1 MNKWRVESREKKRSQ
16 SRLVIITSKSKE
28 SPQKPKQP
36 KLIRLRYS
44 PSSPSRQRS
53 AIKALLCGD
62 RMKNLEHHP
71 SRPRKILTRVESG
84 CRGAAQRER
93 GEKEKQES
101 ERREK
106 GGKRGGCVGV
116 GQERKQ
122 RNAYRYDKLQQMATS
137 AVPFP
142 SPRVRAREERTK
154 KEGEGAATPRY
165 IKISGDG
172 GRLNKLAATVYA
184 SPRKRDEGREKGETV
199 VSTWNEK

>member
-1 MNKWRVESREKKRSQ
+1 MDKWRVESREKKRSQ
-16 SRLVIITSKSKE
+16 SRLVIITSKSRE

-93 GEKEKQES
+93 EG
-101 ERREK
+101 RRKSKRAK
-106 GGKRGGCVGV
+106 GGK
-116 GQERKQ
+116 
-122 RNAYRYDKLQQMATS
+122 
-137 AVPFP
+137 
-142 SPRVRAREERTK
+142 
-154 KEGEGAATPRY
+154 KEG
-165 IKISGDG
+165 
-172 GRLNKLAATVYA
+172 N
-184 SPRKRDEGREKGETV
+184 V
-199 VSTWNEK
+199 VVAWA

>member
-1 MNKWRVESREKKRSQ
+1 M
-16 SRLVIITSKSKE
+16 
-28 SPQKPKQP
+28 
-36 KLIRLRYS
+36 
-44 PSSPSRQRS
+44 
-53 AIKALLCGD
+53 
-62 RMKNLEHHP
+62 
-71 SRPRKILTRVESG
+71 
-84 CRGAAQRER
+84 
-93 GEKEKQES
+93 
-101 ERREK
+101 
-106 GGKRGGCVGV
+106 GV

-154 KEGEGAATPRY
+154 KEGEGAATLRH